1 MGLWFAEPAAHRVR
15 TWKDR
20 TGQFK
25 VDAEFLGLNGNKIR
39 LHKLNGVIIEV
50 PIEKMSSEDTAYLKK
65 VTSRSASGDDDT
77 PLAHIANQ
85 EDRRNERHRRGE
97 AAAEGAG
104 APRQSS
110 RPPASKPAKPRQDTD
125 WFEFFLNAGCD
136 MNDCTRYAN
145 NFQRERIE
153 ESLVS
158 DLEATTLRTLGL
170 REGDIIRVLKL
181 VRDKYGA
188 PPTPDKSDRDA
199 QISADAQ
206 MARSLQGPT
215 PPPPNLFTGP
225 DGGLKST
232 RRGRPANGR
241 QATAVDSAALAD
253 AGAALAKR
261 SETPPVALPSNR
273 TGSSLDPS
281 RRSSSTIPQ
290 LGGFDDDAWTVKTPS
305 KPTTPVPPPIQA
317 PVASPQPPAPTPIQ
331 PPIQQAR
338 PGSTGP
344 PTSTLSYNDG
354 LLAQLGIGARPPSA
368 PVPHTYSQGMS
379 PNGSYSGQSPGS
391 FIPSGPRAPIAPIPA
406 NQGLLAPLIPT
417 NTGMP
422 SFGRSPFS
430 QGPMMPQA
438 TGFPMQQGMGMQQPL
453 TQSFTGMPMRT
464 SLVVDLVRILTCSP
478 FYRIAVR
485 EPDADAAYR
494 QSQLPPIA
502 ADGLPPATTYRLPTQ
517 LPTAAATAAA
527 TLLQRPPLALQPR
540 AADAA
545 NPVQPRASTPSF
557 GPSGVEHDGS
567 VPALQHLQLDEGWV
581 VCEGIAAWSSRSE
594 CVFAGSLSLEQ
605 S

>member
-1 MGLWFAEPAAHRVR
+1 MR

-97 AAAEGAG
+97 AAAEGVG

-110 RPPASKPAKPRQDTD
+110 RPPASKPAQPKKDTD

-153 ESLVS
+153 ESLVV

-170 REGDIIRVLKL
+170 REGDIIRVLKFI
-181 VRDKYGA
+181 RDKYGA

-199 QISADAQ
+199 QMSADAQ

-225 DGGLKST
+225 DGGLKNT

-253 AGAALAKR
+253 AGAALAQR
-261 SETPPVALPSNR
+261 SATPPVAPVASTPNR

-305 KPTTPVPPPIQA
+305 TPTIPVPPRIEA

-331 PPIQQAR
+331 PATQQAR

-344 PTSTLSYNDG
+344 
-354 LLAQLGIGARPPSA
+354 QIG
-368 PVPHTYSQGMS
+368 
-379 PNGSYSGQSPGS
+379 
-391 FIPSGPRAPIAPIPA
+391 RAH
-406 NQGLLAPLIPT
+406 
-417 NTGMP
+417 
-422 SFGRSPFS
+422 
-430 QGPMMPQA
+430 
-438 TGFPMQQGMGMQQPL
+438 
-453 TQSFTGMPMRT
+453 
-464 SLVVDLVRILTCSP
+464 V
-478 FYRIAVR
+478 
-485 EPDADAAYR
+485 
-494 QSQLPPIA
+494 
-502 ADGLPPATTYRLPTQ
+502 
-517 LPTAAATAAA
+517 
-527 TLLQRPPLALQPR
+527 
-540 AADAA
+540 
-545 NPVQPRASTPSF
+545 
-557 GPSGVEHDGS
+557 
-567 VPALQHLQLDEGWV
+567 
-581 VCEGIAAWSSRSE
+581 
-594 CVFAGSLSLEQ
+594 
-605 S
+605 